1 MKILIVEDD
10 ALHRTYLGESVRAA
24 LPECDMVLE
33 AADGATGE
41 RLARE
46 HASDRVVMD
55 LQMSPRNGIEAAR
68 TIWRSRQ
75 PMSSPVESQRCS
87 NRVRDDTDTP
97 PGRTRAQFTCWKARC
112 SCDSRPSE
120 SGVRTFA

>member
-46 HASDRVVMD
+46 QGLCGHFYI
-55 LQMSPRNGIEAAR
+55 N
-68 TIWRSRQ
+68 
-75 PMSSPVESQRCS
+75 
-87 NRVRDDTDTP
+87 
-97 PGRTRAQFTCWKARC
+97 TR
-112 SCDSRPSE
+112 
-120 SGVRTFA
+120 